1 MSEPPDLTISDVA
14 SELRIRREHVIALLK
29 SGALEGYDATPPGAR
44 QKSYRITRQALDQ
57 FKRERSA
64 VQVTARKKRTRRKSA
79 DFVEYF

>member
-1 MSEPPDLTISDVA
+1 MSEPPDLTISAVA
-14 SELRIRREHVIALLK
+14 AELRIRREHVVAMLK
-29 SGALEGYDATPPGAR
+29 SGLLEGYDVTPPGAR
-44 QKSYRITRQALDQ
+44 RKCYRITRQALDQ